1 MAAIGPASFL
11 LPSLFRPF
19 PSPFICSFRP
29 SPPGFAHGP
38 LFASPAYSFCLFAL
52 LVLRAAPFRLTCLR
66 ARFALPF
73 SCPLPP
79 LSLFVFDLYSF
90 VFAPPS
96 PRLPF
101 SCVSVRS
108 PSRIW
113 AIFPK
118 KGRLVTDERMT
129 CSAEGAAVGAYCTL
143 TRHYAKRVCLERNTL
158 ARSVTKERLFCY
170 TAPFIWKKREIAER
184 SEGRMRETNDGR
196 KTREPARARRAK
208 QSRARPMEQ
217 DAQGDRWG
225 GEAKP
230 REHRARRREV
240 LA

>member
-79 LSLFVFDLYSF
+79 LSLFVFDPYSF
-90 VFAPPS
+90 CFRPSFSAFA
-96 PRLPF
+96 LF
-101 SCVSVRS
+101 VRIGAVTVAHLGDIS
-108 PSRIW
+108 
-113 AIFPK
+113 K
-118 KGRLVTDERMT
+118 K
-129 CSAEGAAVGAYCTL
+129 AAVCNRWANDVWCEKGSRWCALRSGQALCEACL
-143 TRHYAKRVCLERNTL
+143 SGVKCACQKRRERVAFLLHSALYLEK
-158 ARSVTKERLFCY
+158 A
-170 TAPFIWKKREIAER
+170 EIAGR
-184 SEGRMRETNDGR
+184 SEG
-196 KTREPARARRAK
+196 
-208 QSRARPMEQ
+208 
-217 DAQGDRWG
+217 
-225 GEAKP
+225 
-230 REHRARRREV
+230 
-240 LA
+240 

>member
-79 LSLFVFDLYSF
+79 LSLFVFDLCSF

-129 CSAEGAAVGAYCTL
+129 CSAERAAIGARCAL

-170 TAPFIWKKREIAER
+170 IAPFIWKKREIAER
-184 SEGRMRETNDGR
+184 SEGRMGETNDGGR
-196 KTREPARARRAK
+196 EHEPESQTREAESGVRW
-208 QSRARPMEQ
+208 SRTCKTI
-217 DAQGDRWG
+217 D
-225 GEAKP
+225 GEAKRNP
-230 REHRARRREV
+230 ANVGQRRREA